1 MHIDEKLNNLKP
13 GLYCV
18 ATPIGNLGDITLRA
32 LDIIKKSD
40 LILCEDTRVSKKLL
54 SKFKI
59 NKKVALESN
68 SLKSIKVI
76 SNNENELVI
85 LYEKSKT
92 NIDEII
98 KFLQNQDIEIID
110 ISTDDADLEEVFV
123 KLTKD

>member
-1 MHIDEKLNNLKP
+1 M
-13 GLYCV
+13 
-18 ATPIGNLGDITLRA
+18 
-32 LDIIKKSD
+32 
-40 LILCEDTRVSKKLL
+40 
-54 SKFKI
+54 
-59 NKKVALESN
+59 
-68 SLKSIKVI
+68 
-76 SNNENELVI
+76 I